1 MMELAEKLEAL
12 FADKAHWQAT
22 TFQTINEALLAV
34 PHEQTLAANTNLI
47 WYTPH
52 FAIHW
57 SDTGPNAPPY
67 PNPSDYVKV
76 VSDTLESAWN
86 ALSAYGYTMPNPSD
100 FGGQPRFNVYIVR
113 DVTACNIIPISAA
126 GLSLPGNIQLT
137 NNYSYTLPS
146 ASTPVTYSVAL

>member
-52 FAIHW
+52 FAIYW
-57 SDTGPNAPPY
+57 SDTWSQCA
-67 PNPSDYVKV
+67 
-76 VSDTLESAWN
+76 
-86 ALSAYGYTMPNPSD
+86 
-100 FGGQPRFNVYIVR
+100 
-113 DVTACNIIPISAA
+113 
-126 GLSLPGNIQLT
+126 SLPQ
-137 NNYSYTLPS
+137 PQ
-146 ASTPVTYSVAL
+146 